1 MKTGMKI
8 YFVISTAL
16 LLLLSYRVFFGLKTG
31 NELVLNKLSIVDRNS
46 GKPVLILADS
56 IPEPTIDG
64 KVLPRIF
71 KPRGLIYY
79 DSKGNETGG
88 LVVVNQGGKE
98 IAMFAVDYNNT
109 DAFNI
114 YKNETDSTYRM
125 GLIISDR
132 NTKKEFEERGSGG
145 IRRIVLENANKTA
158 AIAITDTK
166 GRERILFMVDN
177 NDEVKLLV
185 LDSLGNTVKNLI
197 DK

>member
-16 LLLLSYRVFFGLKTG
+16 LLLLSYRVFFGLKTD
-31 NELVLNKLSIVDRNS
+31 NELILNKLSIVDRNS

-56 IPEPTIDG
+56 VPEPTLDG

-88 LVVVNQGGKE
+88 LVVSNQEGKE
-98 IAMFAVDYNNT
+98 TAMFSVDYNNT

-114 YKNETDSTYRM
+114 
-125 GLIISDR
+125 
-132 NTKKEFEERGSGG
+132 
-145 IRRIVLENANKTA
+145 
-158 AIAITDTK
+158 
-166 GRERILFMVDN
+166 
-177 NDEVKLLV
+177 
-185 LDSLGNTVKNLI
+185 
-197 DK
+197 

>member
-1 MKTGMKI
+1 MVKSFAERLLITEMKI

-31 NELVLNKLSIVDRNS
+31 NELILNKLSIVDRNS

-56 IPEPTIDG
+56 VPEPTHDG

-88 LVVVNQGGKE
+88 LVVSNQEGKE
-98 IAMFAVDYNNT
+98 IAMFSVDYNNT

-125 GLIISDR
+125 GIVISSKL
-132 NTKKEFEERGSGG
+132 NCLPA
-145 IRRIVLENANKTA
+145 RIYNRSTN
-158 AIAITDTK
+158 
-166 GRERILFMVDN
+166 FQ
-177 NDEVKLLV
+177 
-185 LDSLGNTVKNLI
+185 
-197 DK
+197 